1 MAMRYIVAITGCS
14 GIRYGIR
21 LLEELEGEKELIVS
35 EMGKKVLEQETDLG
49 HEDMDDLADEV
60 YEDDDLFAPP
70 ASGTH
75 KVDVMIICPCSQST
89 MAKLAAGLSDSLITR
104 AASVTLKEH
113 RKLILVPRET
123 PLSTIML
130 ENELRLARAGVIILP
145 ASPAFYQ
152 EPKGLEDMVDFVVG
166 KILDQVG
173 QEHDLFKRW
182 E

>member
-1 MAMRYIVAITGCS
+1 MRYIVAITGCS

-21 LLEELEGEKELIVS
+21 LLEELDGEKELIVS

-49 HEDMDDLADEV
+49 YEDMDDLADEV

-75 KVDVMIICPCSQST
+75 KIDAMIVCPCSQST

-104 AASVTLKEH
+104 AASVTMKEQ

-123 PLSTIML
+123 PLSIIML
-130 ENELRLARAGVIILP
+130 ENQLRLARAGVIILP

>member
-1 MAMRYIVAITGCS
+1 VAITGCS
-14 GIRYGIR
+14 GTRYGIR

-35 EMGKKVLEQETDLG
+35 EMGKKVLEQETEYG
-49 HEDMDDLADEV
+49 YEDMDSLADDV

-75 KVDVMIICPCSQST
+75 KVDAMVICPCSQST
-89 MAKLAAGLSDSLITR
+89 VAKIAAGLSDSLITR

-113 RKLILVPRET
+113 RKLVLVPRET
-123 PLSTIML
+123 PLNEIML
-130 ENELRLARAGVIILP
+130 ENELKLARAGAIVLP

-152 EPKGLEDMVDFVVG
+152 EPKSLDDMVDFVVG
-166 KILDQVG
+166 KVLDQLG
-173 QEHDLFKRW
+173 QEHELFKRW

>member
-1 MAMRYIVAITGCS
+1 MRYIVAITGCS
-14 GIRYGIR
+14 GISYGIR
-21 LLEELEGEKELIVS
+21 LLEELEGTKELIVS

-49 HEDMDDLADEV
+49 YEDMDALTDEL
-60 YEDDDLFAPP
+60 YEDSDLFAPP

-75 KVDVMIICPCSQST
+75 KIDAMIICPCSQST
-89 MAKLAAGLSDSLITR
+89 MAKLAAGISDSLITR
-104 AASVTLKEH
+104 AASVTMKER

-123 PLSTIML
+123 PLNVIML

-152 EPKGLEDMVDFVVG
+152 EPKGLEDIVDFVVG

-173 QEHDLFKRW
+173 QEHELFERW

>member
-1 MAMRYIVAITGCS
+1 MRYIVAITGCS
-14 GIRYGIR
+14 GTRYGIR

-35 EMGKKVLEQETDLG
+35 EMGKKVLEQETEYG
-49 HEDMDDLADEV
+49 YEDMDSLADDV

-75 KVDVMIICPCSQST
+75 KVDAMVICPCSQST
-89 MAKLAAGLSDSLITR
+89 VAKIAAGLSDSLITR

-113 RKLILVPRET
+113 RKLVLVPRET
-123 PLSTIML
+123 PLNEIML
-130 ENELRLARAGVIILP
+130 ENELKLARAGAIVLP

-152 EPKGLEDMVDFVVG
+152 EPKSLDDMVDFVVG
-166 KILDQVG
+166 KVLDQLG
-173 QEHDLFKRW
+173 QEHELFKRW

>member
-1 MAMRYIVAITGCS
+1 MRYIVAITGCS

-49 HEDMDDLADEV
+49 YEDMDDMADDV

-75 KVDVMIICPCSQST
+75 KIDAMIVCPCSQST

-104 AASVTLKEH
+104 AASVTMKEQ

-123 PLSTIML
+123 PLNIIMM
-130 ENELRLARAGVIILP
+130 ENQLRLARAGVIILP

>member
-1 MAMRYIVAITGCS
+1 MRYIVAITGCS

-49 HEDMDDLADEV
+49 YEDMDSLADDV

-75 KVDVMIICPCSQST
+75 KVDAMIICPCSQST
-89 MAKLAAGLSDSLITR
+89 VAKLASGLSDSLITR
-104 AASVTLKEH
+104 AASVTMKEH

-123 PLSTIML
+123 PLNEIML
-130 ENELRLARAGVIILP
+130 ENELRLARAGAVILP
-145 ASPAFYQ
+145 ASPAFYE
-152 EPKGLEDMVDFVVG
+152 EPKGLEDMIDFVVG
-166 KILDQVG
+166 KVLDQLG

>member
-1 MAMRYIVAITGCS
+1 MRYIVAITGCS

-21 LLEELEGEKELIVS
+21 LLEELDGEKELIVS
-35 EMGKKVLEQETDLG
+35 GMGKKVLEQETDLG
-49 HEDMDDLADEV
+49 YEDMDGLSDEL

-75 KVDVMIICPCSQST
+75 KVDAMIICPCSQST

-104 AASVTLKEH
+104 AASVTMKEH

-123 PLSTIML
+123 PLSVIML

-145 ASPAFYQ
+145 ASPAYYQ

>member
-1 MAMRYIVAITGCS
+1 MTMRYIVAITGCS
-14 GIRYGIR
+14 GIRYGVR

-49 HEDMDDLADEV
+49 YEDMDDMAEEV

-75 KVDVMIICPCSQST
+75 KVDAMIICPCSQST

-123 PLSTIML
+123 PLSVIML